1 MFGVSYR
8 QAFASLERDYLSWI
22 DECLTQQVQNM
33 NMNMNQNRNSI
44 EQFQVCIPIFCYS
57 SIDFTKSKKN
67 SNLV

>member
-44 EQFQVCIPIFCYS
+44 EQFQVCIALFRYS
-57 SIDFTKSKKN
+57 LIDFTISKKN